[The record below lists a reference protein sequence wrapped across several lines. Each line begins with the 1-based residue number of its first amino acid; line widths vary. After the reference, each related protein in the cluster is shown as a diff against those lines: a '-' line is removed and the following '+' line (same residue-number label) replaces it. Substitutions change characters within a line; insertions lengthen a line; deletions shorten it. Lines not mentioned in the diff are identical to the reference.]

1 MSLTKEKWKNEVC
14 KSFIKKMR
22 KQTGY
27 FKHQE
32 VASSVSCLF
41 EKRKNNYH
49 DHDAK

>member
-1 MSLTKEKWKNEVC
+1 MEKWKNEVY
-14 KSFIKKMR
+14 KSFIKKKR

-32 VASSVSCLF
+32 VASSVSRLF

-49 DHDAK
+49 DHGAK